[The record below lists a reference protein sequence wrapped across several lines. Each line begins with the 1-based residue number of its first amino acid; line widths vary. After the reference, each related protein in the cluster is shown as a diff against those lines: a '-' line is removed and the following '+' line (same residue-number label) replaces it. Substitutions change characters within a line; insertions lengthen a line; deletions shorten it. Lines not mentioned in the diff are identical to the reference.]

1 MAEYASKGVAG
12 SGLGL
17 GIAGTAL
24 GLLNGGFFNGG
35 FGGFGCNGAAAM
47 AGQGAYQVAIS
58 AKDAEIGQLKAEKYA
73 DGVGINTFKE
83 ALSAMDKRF
92 DENRARIG
100 ALERLVAEGAVR
112 EEAMRGEIRLL
123 RCQMQGTYVPGK
135 LVMPADA
142 ICPEQ
147 MPRYNSWVA
156 PTTPAP
162 SAPAQN
168 S

>member
-1 MAEYASKGVAG
+1 MAEFASKGVAG

-24 GLLNGGFFNGG
+24 GLLNGNGNG
-35 FGGFGCNGAAAM
+35 LLGGLFGGNCGGM
-47 AGQGAYQVAIS
+47 QVLVSEQAGQIARLS
-58 AKDAEIGQLKAEKYA
+58 AEKYA
-73 DGVGINTFKE
+73 DGVGISTYRE

-100 ALERLVAEGAVR
+100 NLEKVVAESAVR
-112 EEAMRGEIRLL
+112 EEVLRGEIRNLY
-123 RCQMQGTYVPGK
+123 TYLNGHFVPGK

-156 PTTPAP
+156 PSATPS
-162 SAPAQN
+162 SAAA
-168 S
+168 SK

>member
-1 MAEYASKGVAG
+1 
-12 SGLGL
+12 
-17 GIAGTAL
+17 
-24 GLLNGGFFNGG
+24 
-35 FGGFGCNGAAAM
+35 M
-47 AGQGAYQVAIS
+47 AGQGAYQAALS
-58 AKDAEIGQLKAEKYA
+58 EKDALIAQYKAEKYA

-100 ALERLVAEGAVR
+100 NLERVVAEAAVR
-112 EEAMRGEIRLL
+112 EEALKGENRLL

-147 MPRYNSWVA
+147 RPRYNSWVA

>member
-1 MAEYASKGVAG
+1 MAEYASKGGAYGVGIPALALG
-12 SGLGL
+12 SLAFLQNGGLGC
-17 GIAGTAL
+17 
-24 GLLNGGFFNGG
+24 GL
-35 FGGFGCNGAAAM
+35 FGGNAAAM

-58 AKDAEIGQLKAEKYA
+58 AKDAEIGQLKAERYA

-83 ALSAMDKRF
+83 SLAAMDKRF

-100 ALERLVAEGAVR
+100 NLERLVAEGAVR

-123 RCQMQGTYVPGK
+123 RCQVQGTYVPGK